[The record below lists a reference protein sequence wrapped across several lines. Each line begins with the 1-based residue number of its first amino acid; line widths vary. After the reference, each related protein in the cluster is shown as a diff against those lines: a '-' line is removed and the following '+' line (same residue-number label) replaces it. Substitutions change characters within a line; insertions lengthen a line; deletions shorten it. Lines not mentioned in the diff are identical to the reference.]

1 VKGRGVLRSGPII
14 LPVPASIREYE
25 MEQAAKVQQSLEYL
39 KKAGADVTTIPQ
51 HELEE
56 GGGTVFKALTTWHS
70 YLERLERNGN
80 SDRMEQLEDLR
91 LRIDGW
97 RLDVA
102 EKYRIAPADAMP
114 EHSLLSVAYATA
126 SSGVTEIEKSV
137 LIAAGVRSG
146 GIDSLVETLNE
157 WKRETTPKAS
167 DQAGKDD
174 LSVMTFTEA
183 TCTPRQCWEH
193 FIYRPQKKTGLA
205 SWESSYQRFTNG
217 EHPQT
222 IAMSPINGRPIQVNT
237 VIGHIFEGLL
247 SGQPVDLR
255 RLSTLGVPPTKAQW
269 DILRSIENET
279 GFDVTEDPKISGVDG
294 DLFKMSDFLASVM
307 GDEFVNKDYADRT
320 PNEKAKFGKWCELLK
335 WYTTLRRIQYAPIFK
350 DSSEKNEQIT
360 DSAEKDEVYVK
371 DDYGKDEVYVRDD
384 SEENEVHADI

>member
-1 VKGRGVLRSGPII
+1 MSGPIV

-25 MEQAAKVQQSLEYL
+25 MEQAAKLQQSLEFL
-39 KKAGADVTTIPQ
+39 KNAGADVTKIPQ

-56 GGGTVFKALTTWHS
+56 GEGTVFKALTTWHS
-70 YLERLERNGN
+70 YLERLERNGDN
-80 SDRMEQLEDLR
+80 DRMDQLEDLR

-126 SSGVTEIEKSV
+126 SSRVAKIEKSV
-137 LIAAGVRSG
+137 LLAAGVRSG

-157 WKRETTPKAS
+157 WMRETMPKTL
-167 DQAGKDD
+167 DQNKDD
-174 LSVMTFTEA
+174 SSAMTFSEGIYR
-183 TCTPRQCWEH
+183 PKQCWKH
-193 FIYRPQKKTGLA
+193 FTYRPQKKTGLA

-247 SGQPVDLR
+247 SGRPVNLR
-255 RLSTLGVPPTKAQW
+255 RLSTVGVPPTKAQW
-269 DILRSIENET
+269 DKLRLIENET
-279 GFDVTEDPKISGVDG
+279 GLDVTGDPKNSGVDG
-294 DLFKMSDFLASVM
+294 GLFKMTDFLASVM
-307 GDEFVNKDYADRT
+307 GEEFLNKDYADRT
-320 PNEKAKFGKWCELLK
+320 PNEKAKFGKWLELLK
-335 WYTTLRRIQYAPIFK
+335 WYTTFRRIQYAPVFE
-350 DSSEKNEQIT
+350 DTS
-360 DSAEKDEVYVK
+360 EKDEVHVK
-371 DDYGKDEVYVRDD
+371 DTTY
-384 SEENEVHADI
+384 SEL